1 MLDIQSTENCRTVCH
16 RFWLRLTLISNFRTS
31 APKKLND
38 IDLSSN
44 GLTNAFEG
52 AKGKFLSAN
61 IGNKE
66 HHQTCL
72 CISQFQ
78 VLPSFPRATLRQF
91 FLSNSSGSGF
101 PGTLNP
107 ISTGLFYLVV
117 ALEGSFPPPPSSIKF
132 DPDILEH

>member
-1 MLDIQSTENCRTVCH
+1 MCH
-16 RFWLRLTLISNFRTS
+16 RFWLRLCHAVTLISNFRTS

-78 VLPSFPRATLRQF
+78 VLPFLPRPTPGNFFRQMPGGRASLGPLILINCTLLHHFQD
-91 FLSNSSGSGF
+91 LS
-101 PGTLNP
+101 PYLP
-107 ISTGLFYLVV
+107 IEYLQIRIENTD
-117 ALEGSFPPPPSSIKF
+117 LSMTKTM
-132 DPDILEH
+132 

>member
-1 MLDIQSTENCRTVCH
+1 MCH
-16 RFWLRLTLISNFRTS
+16 RFWLRLRHAVTLISNIRTS

-44 GLTNAFEG
+44 GLANAFEG
-52 AKGKFLSAN
+52 AKRKFLSAN

-78 VLPSFPRATLRQF
+78 VLPSLPRPTPGNSFRQMPGGRTSLGPLILINCTLLHDFQD
-91 FLSNSSGSGF
+91 
-101 PGTLNP
+101 LNP
-107 ISTGLFYLVV
+107 YLPIEY
-117 ALEGSFPPPPSSIKF
+117 LQIRTENTDLSMKTM
-132 DPDILEH
+132 

>member
-1 MLDIQSTENCRTVCH
+1 MMCR
-16 RFWLRLTLISNFRTS
+16 RFWLRLRHAVTLISNFRTS
-31 APKKLND
+31 TPKKLND

-78 VLPSFPRATLRQF
+78 VLPSLPWAIFFVKCQGGRASLGPLILIYCTLLHHFQDVSHY
-91 FLSNSSGSGF
+91 L
-101 PGTLNP
+101 P
-107 ISTGLFYLVV
+107 IEYLQIRIENTD
-117 ALEGSFPPPPSSIKF
+117 LTMKTM
-132 DPDILEH
+132 